1 MKAQHKKLNK
11 YVRKQIRQWLEDGWS
26 ERAVSDELGIDS
38 ERVRHFRA
46 WNMETSLDKTSPE
59 AYMDIWFLRYGWR
72 LEADFRN
79 RSASGMYNAYVDKR
93 LKEWGE

>member
-1 MKAQHKKLNK
+1 MLNGKRQERQSKHGTPERIKLMKAQHKKLNK

-72 LEADFRN
+72 LEADF
-79 RSASGMYNAYVDKR
+79 
-93 LKEWGE
+93 